1 MNTGIIWN
9 RLTKEDRN
17 AYRILDAAGLLEE
30 SEVEENNNV
39 CLQCGYDESIDSNCP
54 NCGAKSGCLD

>member
-1 MNTGIIWN
+1 MKTRMIWD

-17 AYRILDAAGLLEE
+17 AYRILDKAGLLEE
-30 SEVEENNNV
+30 PEVEENNDV
-39 CLQCGYDESIDSNCP
+39 CLQCGYGESIDSNCL